1 MNLIRHSEFFDP
13 FAIKEPVHVIG
24 VGAIGSHVA
33 EQLVRM
39 GLDHITIWDFD
50 TVDEK
55 NIPNQLYTTRDVGMS
70 KTDALKE
77 TLLDI
82 NPELNIRTRTRWKQG
97 DTLNGYVF
105 MCVDTIDVRKDIV
118 ATCEYNKHCL
128 GLFDFRM
135 RLTDAQHYAAV
146 PGNEIEM
153 QNLKASMNFT
163 QEEAKEA
170 TPVSACGSS
179 LSVLPTIR
187 VISAVGVANFMNLVK
202 ANELK
207 TTILIDA
214 FSFGILAFS
223 KR

>member
-39 GLDHITIWDFD
+39 GITHIAIWDFD
-50 TVDEK
+50 KVEDK
-55 NIPNQLYTTRDVGMS
+55 NIPNQLYTFRDVGMD
-70 KTDALKE
+70 KVDALKRH
-77 TLLDI
+77 LLDI
-82 NPELNIRTRTRWKQG
+82 NPDLNLRTRGRWYPT

-105 MCVDTIDVRKDIV
+105 MCVDTIDVRKQIV
-118 ATCEYNKHCL
+118 EACEYNTHCL

-135 RLTDAQHYAAV
+135 RLTDAQHYAADPSDSV
-146 PGNEIEM
+146 M
-153 QNLKASMNFT
+153 LKNFKGSMDFS

-187 VISAVGVANFMNLVK
+187 VISAVGVANFMNFVK
-202 ANELK
+202 TGELK
-207 TTILIDA
+207 PAILIDA
-214 FSFGILAFS
+214 FSFEILAF
-223 KR
+223 RR